1 MDLEHVPEELK
12 IAFVRMLGDKSL
24 SPWKQTICSSIYQ
37 HWWSSRQGLGFTS
50 KLPKLGEILAFFL
63 QK

>member
-24 SPWKQTICSSIYQ
+24 SPKTDYLLFNLSTLVIIKTRSWVY
-37 HWWSSRQGLGFTS
+37 
-50 KLPKLGEILAFFL
+50 
-63 QK
+63 

>member
-24 SPWKQTICSSIYQ
+24 SPKNRLFALQFINTGDHQDKVLGLLVNYQ
-37 HWWSSRQGLGFTS
+37 S
-50 KLPKLGEILAFFL
+50 
-63 QK
+63 